1 MSDFVHLH
9 QHTHYSTLDGACR
22 IEDLIE
28 KALANG
34 IPALAI
40 TDHGNLFGAIPFYS
54 KVKKA
59 GLKPIIGYEAYVAP
73 RSRTEKVG
81 GPRESN
87 FHLTLLCR
95 NETGYANLM
104 KLASSAYL
112 EGFHYKPRIDKEL
125 LGRHAEGLIGLSGCL
140 GGEAAQAIVR
150 GDTDFAREVLE
161 GYRDMFAPGDFY
173 VEIQENGLEEQARA
187 NSGLVP
193 LAKELGLKLVATN
206 DVHYTN
212 KEDSGAHDVLLCIG
226 TGKRREEPNRMR
238 FETDAFYFRTPE
250 EMAELFSELPRSL
263 ATTMEIAEKCELEL
277 SFGDFRYPKFE
288 VPEGET
294 EATLL
299 RKLVEAGARE
309 RYGAL
314 DGAVKD
320 RVESELGIIERMGF
334 PGYMLIVADLVRF
347 ARENDIPVGPG
358 RGSATGSIIS
368 YCLGITKLD
377 PLKYDLIFERFMN
390 EGRNE
395 MPDIDLDFCQA
406 RRDEVIEYTT
416 EKYGR
421 DRVAQIIT
429 FGTMAAR
436 ASIRDVGRV
445 LDVPLNIIDS
455 VAKLI
460 PATPGITLAK
470 ALKAEPEFASRVKED
485 DVIGEVFTIATR
497 LEGLTRNPGKHA
509 AGVVIA
515 DRPLSDYCPL
525 YRQTKSNE
533 IMTQYD
539 MNAVTE
545 IGLLKVDFLG
555 LQTLTMLHLASKLV
569 EKRTG
574 EHIEPDALPLDD
586 AKTYALFQRA
596 ETKGIFQFES
606 SGMRDLLS
614 GAVPDRLEDLTA
626 LNALYRPGA
635 MDDIPTFVE
644 CKHGRIA
651 PPKVDPRVDPILEP
665 TYGVIA
671 YQEQVMRIA
680 RVMAGFSLSE
690 ADKLRKAMG
699 KKKADLMA
707 MFREKFMAGARERDY
722 SPKTAEDIWE
732 RMAKFSGYGFNK
744 SHSAAYA
751 LVAYQTAYFKANHPT
766 EFMAALLTLDM
777 GKTDKVAEYADEA
790 RRMGIEVLGPDV
802 NEPGV
807 GFTISGDTTV
817 RFGLAAVKGVGEKA
831 VESIVA
837 ARAEGGEFKSLVDFC
852 ERVDLR
858 LVNKSVV
865 QCLVKSGAFD
875 SLGVERARLFAG
887 VPRALGVGGR
897 AQADRDAGQTS
908 LFGMLG
914 GSSSGPAERE
924 PNEGLP
930 AAEEWPERE
939 RLAMEK
945 SVLGL
950 YVSGHPLRRQ
960 EKWLKHY
967 SKADSSTVG
976 DVKDGEE
983 VIVAGLLATVQ
994 FRTSQ
999 KSGKPWAKLVLE
1011 DLKGTIEACVFNSIL
1026 DDVRSELVADN
1037 VVLLAGRVD
1046 GAGQSPTVLVDAV
1059 IPYAQA
1065 PSRLLGRAKVRVPYD
1080 DLDDELIEDVLAVL
1094 KASPGKVEVYFDVK
1108 RSPEPDVIIRAG
1120 TGVRTGPG
1128 EQLESDLEALLG
1140 VGCLDVFPARE
1151 PFEIERKKRR
1161 WQGGNGGNGGYGGRG
1176 R

>member
-1 MSDFVHLH
+1 MPDFVHLH

-22 IEDLIE
+22 FEDLIE
-28 KALANG
+28 KAQANG
-34 IPALAI
+34 MPALAI

-54 KVKKA
+54 AVKEA

-73 RSRTEKVG
+73 GSRTEKAG
-81 GPRESN
+81 GAKESN

-112 EGFHYKPRIDKEL
+112 EGHHYKPRIDKEL
-125 LGRHAEGLIGLSGCL
+125 LAEHAEGLIALSGCL
-140 GGEAAQAIVR
+140 SGEAAQAIVR
-150 GDTDFAREVLE
+150 GEPDVAREVLE
-161 GYRDMFAPGDFY
+161 QYRDMFARGDFY
-173 VEIQENGLEEQARA
+173 VEIQENGIADQARA
-187 NSGLVP
+187 NAGLVP

-212 KEDSGAHDVLLCIG
+212 CEDSAAHDVLLCIG
-226 TGKRREEPNRMR
+226 TGKRRSDEGRMR
-238 FETDAFYFRTPE
+238 FQTDAFYFRTPD
-250 EMAELFSELPRSL
+250 EMAELFSEVPQSL
-263 ATTMEIAEKCELEL
+263 ATTMEIAEKCDLKL
-277 SFGDFRYPKFE
+277 SFGRFRYPKFE

-294 EATLL
+294 EASHL
-299 RKLVEAGARE
+299 RELTEAGARE
-309 RYGAL
+309 RYGAVE
-314 DGAVKD
+314 GAIKE

-347 ARENDIPVGPG
+347 ARENNIPVGPG

-395 MPDIDLDFCQA
+395 MPDIDLDFCQS

-416 EKYGR
+416 EKYGQ

-436 ASIRDVGRV
+436 AAIRDVGRV
-445 LDVPLNIIDS
+445 LDVPLNVVDQ
-455 VAKLI
+455 VAKLV
-460 PATPGITLAK
+460 PATPGITLAE
-470 ALKAEPEFASRVKED
+470 ALKAEPELARRAAED
-485 DVIGEVFTIATR
+485 PVIGEVIEIAKR

-525 YRQTKSNE
+525 YLQTKSME
-533 IMTQYD
+533 VMTQYD
-539 MNAVTE
+539 MNAVTK

-569 EKRTG
+569 EERTG
-574 EHIEPDALPLDD
+574 ERIEPDDLPLDD

-596 ETKGIFQFES
+596 ETKGVFQFES
-606 SGMRDLLS
+606 GGMRGLLR
-614 GAVPDRLEDLTA
+614 GAVPDRLEDLIA

-635 MDDIPTFVE
+635 MDDIPIFVD
-644 CKHGRIA
+644 CKHGRIR

-699 KKKADLMA
+699 KKMADLMA

-722 SPKTAEDIWE
+722 APKTAEDIWD

-751 LVAYQTAYFKANHPT
+751 LVAYQTAYFKANYPT
-766 EFMAALLTLDM
+766 EFMTALLTLDM

-802 NEPGV
+802 NDPGV
-807 GFTISGDTTV
+807 GFTISGDKVV

-837 ARAEGGEFKSLVDFC
+837 ARREGGEFRSLIDFC

-858 LVNKSVV
+858 LVNKSVI
-865 QCLVKSGAFD
+865 QCLVKAGAFD
-875 SLGVERARLFAG
+875 SLGVGRARLFAG
-887 VPRALGVGGR
+887 VSAALGIGGR
-897 AQADRDAGQTS
+897 AQADREAGQTS
-908 LFGMLG
+908 LFGMIEN
-914 GSSSGPAERE
+914 SGPAQPERK
-924 PNEGLP
+924 PDEGLP
-930 AAEEWPERE
+930 QAEEWPERE
-939 RLAMEK
+939 RLANEK
-945 SVLGL
+945 AVLGL

-960 EKWLKHY
+960 EKWLKHF
-967 SKADSSTVG
+967 SKIDTSTIG
-976 DVKDGEE
+976 ELKDGAE
-983 VIVAGLLATVQ
+983 VILAGMLATVQ

-1011 DLKGTIEACVFNSIL
+1011 DLKGTVEARVFSTVL
-1026 DDVRSELVADN
+1026 EEVRSELAADR
-1037 VVLLAGRVD
+1037 VVVLAGRLD
-1046 GAGQSPTVLVDAV
+1046 GAGKSPTVLVDAV
-1059 IPYAQA
+1059 IPYSRA
-1065 PSRLLGRAKVRVPYD
+1065 PSLLLGSAKVRVPYD
-1080 DLDDELIEDVLAVL
+1080 DLDDELIEDILTVL
-1094 KASPGKVEVYFDVK
+1094 KASPGKTEVYFHVK
-1108 RSPEPDVIIRAG
+1108 RASEPDVLVRAG
-1120 TGVRTGPG
+1120 NGVRTGPG

-1140 VGCLDVFPARE
+1140 AGCLEVFPARE
-1151 PFEIERKKRR
+1151 PFKIERKKR
-1161 WQGGNGGNGGYGGRG
+1161 WQGGNGRGGR
-1176 R
+1176 

>member
-1 MSDFVHLH
+1 MADFVHLH

-22 IEDLIE
+22 FEDLIE
-28 KALANG
+28 KAKANG
-34 IPALAI
+34 MPALAI

-54 KVKKA
+54 KVKEA

-73 RSRTEKVG
+73 GSRTEKTG
-81 GPRESN
+81 GARESN

-95 NETGYANLM
+95 NATGYANLM
-104 KLASSAYL
+104 KLASKAYL

-125 LGRHAEGLIGLSGCL
+125 LADHAEGLIALSGCL

-150 GDTDFAREVLE
+150 GDNDVEREVLE
-161 GYRDMFAPGDFY
+161 EYRDIFAPGDFY
-173 VEIQENGLEEQARA
+173 VEIQENGIEEQARA
-187 NSGLVP
+187 NAGLVP

-212 KEDSGAHDVLLCIG
+212 REDSAAHDVLLCIG
-226 TGKRREEPNRMR
+226 TGKRRSDEGRMR
-238 FETDAFYFRTPE
+238 FQTDAFYFRTPE
-250 EMAELFSELPRSL
+250 EMAELFSEVPQSL

-277 SFGDFRYPKFE
+277 SFGKFRYPKFE

-299 RKLVEAGARE
+299 RKLTEAGARE

-314 DGAVKD
+314 EGAVKE
-320 RVESELGIIERMGF
+320 RVDSELGIIERMGF

-347 ARENDIPVGPG
+347 ARENNIPVGPG

-368 YCLGITKLD
+368 YCIGITKLD

-395 MPDIDLDFCQA
+395 MPDIDLDFCQS
-406 RRDEVIEYTT
+406 RREEVIEYTT
-416 EKYGR
+416 EKYGQ

-436 ASIRDVGRV
+436 AAIRDVGRV
-445 LDVPLNIIDS
+445 LDVPLNVIDQ
-455 VAKLI
+455 VAKLV
-460 PATPGITLAK
+460 PATPGITLEK
-470 ALKAEPEFASRVKED
+470 ALKAEPELARRAAED
-485 DVIGEVFTIATR
+485 PVIGEVIDIAKR

-525 YRQTKSNE
+525 YFQSKSME
-533 IMTQYD
+533 VMTQYD
-539 MNAVTE
+539 MKAVTK

-569 EKRTG
+569 EERTG
-574 EHIEPDALPLDD
+574 ERIEPDDLPLDD
-586 AKTYALFQRA
+586 EKTYALFQHA
-596 ETKGIFQFES
+596 ETKGVFQFES
-606 SGMRDLLS
+606 GGMRGLLR
-614 GAVPDRLEDLTA
+614 GAVPDRLEDLIA

-635 MDDIPTFVE
+635 MDDIPIFVD
-644 CKHGRIA
+644 CKHGRTQ

-690 ADKLRKAMG
+690 ADRLRKAMG
-699 KKKADLMA
+699 KKDADLMA
-707 MFREKFMAGARERDY
+707 MFREKFMAGAGERDY
-722 SPKTAEDIWE
+722 APKTAEDIWE

-744 SHSAAYA
+744 SHAAAYA
-751 LVAYQTAYFKANHPT
+751 LVAYQTAYFKANYPT
-766 EFMAALLTLDM
+766 EFMTALLTLDM

-790 RRMGIEVLGPDV
+790 HRMGIEILGPDV

-807 GFTISGDTTV
+807 GFKVSGDRTI

-837 ARAEGGEFKSLVDFC
+837 ARAEDGEFGSLVDFC

-865 QCLVKSGAFD
+865 QCLVKAGAFD
-875 SLGVERARLFAG
+875 SLGAGRARLFDG
-887 VPRALGVGGR
+887 VSAALGIGGR
-897 AQADRDAGQTS
+897 AQADREAGQTS
-908 LFGMLG
+908 LFGMIEDA
-914 GSSSGPAERE
+914 GPSQAERK
-924 PNEGLP
+924 PDEGLP
-930 AAEEWPERE
+930 EAEEWPERE
-939 RLAMEK
+939 RLANEK
-945 SVLGL
+945 AVLGL

-967 SKADSSTVG
+967 SKADSFTIG
-976 DVKDGEE
+976 ELKDGTD
-983 VIVAGLLATVQ
+983 VIVAGMLATVQ

-1011 DLKGTIEACVFNSIL
+1011 DLKGTVEARVFSTVL
-1026 DDVRSELVADN
+1026 DEVRPELATDR
-1037 VVLLAGRVD
+1037 VVVLAGRVD
-1046 GAGQSPTVLVDAV
+1046 GAGKSPTVLVDAV

-1065 PSRLLGRAKVRVPYD
+1065 PSRLLGSAKVRVPYH
-1080 DLDDELIEDVLAVL
+1080 DLDDELIDDILTVL
-1094 KASPGKVEVYFDVK
+1094 KASPGKTEVYFHVK
-1108 RSPEPDVIIRAG
+1108 RASEPDVLVRAG
-1120 TGVRTGPG
+1120 DGVRTGPG

-1140 VGCLDVFPARE
+1140 TGCLEVFPARE
-1151 PFEIERKKRR
+1151 PFKIERKKRR
-1161 WQGGNGGNGGYGGRG
+1161 WQGGNGRGGR
-1176 R
+1176 